1 MKHTLEETLGN
12 LSPSELDELLPSNF
26 QSKISRNKLRR
37 IEKITFEKL
46 RIKQNKRGFNFRI
59 LVPVAVGLALCFG
72 GVAAA
77 AEALEYNAAMTF
89 FSENNLS
96 TEGLSRAE
104 VKAVYR
110 DISTQRFTN
119 DKTAE
124 VIRRSILGT
133 EILQEEPT
141 PEELSTLWNSNLS
154 NKNLPQIG
162 TEYRTDCEYKMDE
175 NLGFE
180 VFHKSTVEC
189 ICDGVSLWKNE
200 FTEFHVDDCTAFSS
214 GTAVWGFNDTWSGD
228 QPTYSF
234 IAQVDDNGEK
244 LWERRLD
251 HGFQHEY
258 IGAVLDNGDG
268 TLAVISRG
276 DMEYLCFSL
285 FDENGNE
292 ISSRKTEMGTKQI
305 LNAVRLG
312 DGYMVQ
318 LGDIDKKAQIARLDK
333 DGNIT
338 DNFVY
343 EGEDC
348 DYYITDMVEFAG
360 RVYLS
365 SYAVPKQQTDEGD
378 RYEIAGIVDYY
389 FKNKGIFP
397 EELVTV
403 VRNNYTA
410 VLLLCDTNG
419 GEPRCF
425 YSVKGSLGGA
435 LNVEENQLKWDVE
448 SVVEAGFSPYTNS
461 FSLYAKCRVYRYTFA
476 SSGML
481 VKCDKTDEFVTFRR

>member
-26 QSKISRNKLRR
+26 QPKISRNKLRR

-276 DMEYLCFSL
+276 DMEYLVSPQQRRKP
-285 FDENGNE
+285 E
-292 ISSRKTEMGTKQI
+292 I
-305 LNAVRLG
+305 
-312 DGYMVQ
+312 
-318 LGDIDKKAQIARLDK
+318 
-333 DGNIT
+333 
-338 DNFVY
+338 
-343 EGEDC
+343 
-348 DYYITDMVEFAG
+348 
-360 RVYLS
+360 
-365 SYAVPKQQTDEGD
+365 
-378 RYEIAGIVDYY
+378 
-389 FKNKGIFP
+389 
-397 EELVTV
+397 
-403 VRNNYTA
+403 
-410 VLLLCDTNG
+410 
-419 GEPRCF
+419 
-425 YSVKGSLGGA
+425 
-435 LNVEENQLKWDVE
+435 
-448 SVVEAGFSPYTNS
+448 
-461 FSLYAKCRVYRYTFA
+461 
-476 SSGML
+476 
-481 VKCDKTDEFVTFRR
+481 